1 VQFCSEKNS
10 ENVQKMKRDILH
22 KLENWKNSPVRKP
35 LILTGA
41 RQVGKTWAI
50 QEFGKTQFK
59 NVAYIMF
66 EKNENMRKLFDGSL
80 APRDLLPFL
89 QAESGETITTDT
101 LLIFDEVQAVPN
113 AITALKFFQEQ
124 MPELYLI
131 ASGSALGVAM
141 HGNSSFPV
149 GKTDR
154 LQLYPMTFSEF
165 LQALGEEHL
174 VELLQNTEPE
184 KLNIFHEKL
193 DRYLRQYFFVGG
205 MPEVVA
211 EYAENCNFI
220 KVREIQSRILLD
232 YDFDFAKYATPLL
245 ATKIR
250 MLWNSIPQQI
260 ARENKKF
267 IYGAVKSGARARD
280 FETTIQWMLDSSMI
294 HKIMRV
300 SKPQTPLK
308 FYEDFGAF
316 KLFLN
321 DLGLLGAM
329 VGTLSKQ
336 IVEQENIYTEFNGT
350 LSEQF
355 VCQELIASGLPIL
368 FYWSR
373 EDAKQEIDFIT
384 ENELGV
390 VPIEVKSGTN
400 LSAKSFKDFMKDN
413 HSPLGIKISAMPYK
427 KNEKVINLP
436 LYNTLNI
443 KKLFFNKV

>member
-1 VQFCSEKNS
+1 
-10 ENVQKMKRDILH
+10 MKRDILK
-22 KLENWKNSPVRKP
+22 KLKDWKNSPTRKP

-50 QEFGKTQFK
+50 REFGTIQFK

-66 EKNENMRKLFDGSL
+66 EKNENMRQLFNGSL
-80 APRDLLPFL
+80 SPKDLLPFL
-89 QAESGETITTDT
+89 QAESGETITADT
-101 LLIFDEVQAVPN
+101 LLVFDEVQAVPN
-113 AITALKFFQEQ
+113 AITSLKFFQEQ
-124 MPELYLI
+124 MPELFVI

-149 GKTDR
+149 GKTDH

-165 LQALGEEHL
+165 LQAMGEEHL
-174 VELLQNTEPE
+174 AELLKNTKPE
-184 KLNIFHEKL
+184 KLNIFHEKF
-193 DRYLRQYFFVGG
+193 DRYLKQYFFVGG

-211 EYAENCNFI
+211 EYAENRDFT
-220 KVREIQSRILLD
+220 KVRTLQNKILQD

-250 MLWNSIPQQI
+250 LLWNSIPQQI

-267 IYGAVKSGARARD
+267 IYGAVKLGARARD
-280 FETTIQWMLDSSMI
+280 FETTIQWLLDSSMI
-294 HKIMRV
+294 HKIVRV
-300 SKPQTPLK
+300 SKLQSPLK

-316 KLFLN
+316 KLFLS

-329 VGTLSKQ
+329 SGTLPKQ
-336 IVEQENIYTEFNGT
+336 IVEHNSIYTEFNGA

-355 VCQELIASGLPIL
+355 VCQELTASCLPAL

-373 EDAKQEIDFIT
+373 EDSKQEIDFIT
-384 ENELGV
+384 ESERGV
-390 VPIEVKSGTN
+390 IPVEVKSGTN
-400 LSAKSFKDFMKDN
+400 LAAKSFNEFMKEN
-413 HSPLGIKISAMPYK
+413 NSPFGIKISSLPYK
-427 KNEKVINLP
+427 ENEKTINIP

-443 KKLFFNKV
+443 QNIIK